1 MDCTEIKDPQG
12 VEDTYVQLT
21 VAVKDRGL
29 ASKSGGIAVYRLNNV
44 GGLSAEKIYAKTG
57 FCDEVLYTVEKLN

>member
-12 VEDTYVQLT
+12 IEATYVQLT

-29 ASKSGGIAVYRLNNV
+29 TDKPGGIAVYRLNNV

>member
-1 MDCTEIKDPQG
+1 MG

-21 VAVKDRGL
+21 VAVKDRSL
-29 ASKSGGIAVYRLNNV
+29 AGKSGGIAVYRLNNV
-44 GGLSAEKIYAKTG
+44 GGLSAEKMYEKTG